1 LDSVRTW
8 DTVTV
13 PSFNNMTSADSIG
26 FPVPFSRMFPLICE
40 AVAIK
45 EWKQNIKKMRVN
57 VLFIINVLNVMGAK
71 VFRHFISGE

>member
-1 LDSVRTW
+1 MI
-8 DTVTV
+8 V
-13 PSFNNMTSADSIG
+13 PSFNNMTSANSIG

-57 VLFIINVLNVMGAK
+57 VLFMINVLNVMRQRYSDTLYPENSTFK
-71 VFRHFISGE
+71 I